1 MKKFFTVL
9 FIAAFIL
16 AGIKAAFA
24 VADYMSGSE
33 YKAAGVVSSSAA
45 YVCHASFTDVNWT
58 SQDTI
63 QLLDGTTSGGTPYK
77 TIAGANQGTVE
88 ASFSPTCLY
97 FPDGIYLKSNTTNV
111 NWTTDL
117 QFTNAV

>member
-1 MKKFFTVL
+1 MKNLLTVL
-9 FIAAFIL
+9 FFAVFCL
-16 AGIKAAFA
+16 AGIKVAFA

-45 YVCHASFTDVNWT
+45 YVCQASFTDVNWT
-58 SQDTI
+58 SQDRI
-63 QLLDGTTSGGTPYK
+63 QLLDGTTSSGTPYI
-77 TIAGANQGTVE
+77 TIAGDSQQTVPVH
-88 ASFSPTCLY
+88 FSPTCLY

-111 NWTTDL
+111 NWSTDL